1 MKYKFLFFSTLLIAC
16 QSLLNAQSIK
26 FYSEDFR
33 KVSLSATTNE
43 EEIPYSNFVEDESK
57 RTIYS
62 RSYKTSKGD
71 VKSEHSIKPLCF
83 EKNGKLEPIVS
94 VPQQEKDGSWVAN
107 QQPIQTQLLTDG
119 SLHLIFQEYNK
130 VGITTDKIN
139 EDQPKKNP
147 VISISK
153 EKKTVQLNDGIRKS
167 ITFIDGGFKVN
178 YILENSSALFAGDL
192 VIREKIELPP
202 LWKLYIENDEVRIS
216 NGKEDVGFFGQI
228 LCFDQAFNVVK
239 GKYSIQNNNGN
250 YLIEM
255 RIDGDWLHAGR
266 SFPIIIDPTIAG
278 TPSQWTGGNMPSCF
292 MPTYNLDSL
301 LVNIPA
307 GVSLTGLY
315 VSSSFYADPFTPAT
329 MGIGS
334 MYFSTSCASSQY
346 FTITGALATSPGT
359 AYLDSFN
366 LMNPLSCCL
375 PKSCEDTSIYVRFHL
390 GRNSLGTG
398 CNTTYVRYDQFTQYP
413 FKVVMYGKTPETYGN
428 EWYVPQTPICSNI
441 CEFTA
446 TGYAR
451 FGVPPY
457 TFTHPWTQDTV
468 VAGLNEGCSS
478 GNKNNVFTLVN
489 PNCPIYCDSTYT
501 ELPIPPP
508 VIYDACGTQITNI
521 PIATKP
527 IIPAARPVAIYDS
540 TICNGIELTM
550 NLTSC
555 IPGGVITYF
564 GNGMNGQGSFSQ
576 LLPSLN
582 DSITQYS
589 YFSYATINGCIS
601 DTLSHNV
608 YIIPNPNS
616 NFSISS
622 NPCIVET
629 PFSFLSTSSTS
640 LGPVASSIW
649 SLDSVNIGSDT
660 LYNSS
665 IAVPGNYTVCL
676 AVQDIFGCTDTLCQ
690 LLQIIPAE
698 IENLNAITPN
708 GDNINDVLYFDY
720 LDSYDETQLYIYN
733 RWGNLIYSASPYV
746 NDWSGDGLKDGV
758 YYYMLKI
765 KDTDKTYSSF
775 FHLIR

>member
-1 MKYKFLFFSTLLIAC
+1 
-16 QSLLNAQSIK
+16 
-26 FYSEDFR
+26 
-33 KVSLSATTNE
+33 
-43 EEIPYSNFVEDESK
+43 
-57 RTIYS
+57 
-62 RSYKTSKGD
+62 
-71 VKSEHSIKPLCF
+71 
-83 EKNGKLEPIVS
+83 
-94 VPQQEKDGSWVAN
+94 
-107 QQPIQTQLLTDG
+107 
-119 SLHLIFQEYNK
+119 
-130 VGITTDKIN
+130 
-139 EDQPKKNP
+139 
-147 VISISK
+147 
-153 EKKTVQLNDGIRKS
+153 
-167 ITFIDGGFKVN
+167 
-178 YILENSSALFAGDL
+178 
-192 VIREKIELPP
+192 
-202 LWKLYIENDEVRIS
+202 
-216 NGKEDVGFFGQI
+216 
-228 LCFDQAFNVVK
+228 
-239 GKYSIQNNNGN
+239 
-250 YLIEM
+250 M
-255 RIDGDWLHAGR
+255 RIDGDWLNAGL

-334 MYFSTSCASSQY
+334 MFFSTSCASSQY

-366 LMNPLSCCL
+366 LMNPLSCCF
-375 PKSCEDTSIYVRFHL
+375 PKSCEDSSIYVRFHL

-508 VIYDACGTQITNI
+508 VIYDACGTQILDI
-521 PIATKP
+521 PITTKP
-527 IIPAARPVAIYDS
+527 ILPAARPVAIYDS
-540 TICNGIELTM
+540 TICNGIELMM
-550 NLTSC
+550 NLSSC
-555 IPGGVITYF
+555 IPGGIVNYY
-564 GNGMNGQGSFSQ
+564 GNGINGQGSFSQ

-582 DSITQYS
+582 DSITPYS

-608 YIIPNPNS
+608 YVIPNPNS
-616 NFSISS
+616 NFSISP

-649 SLDSVNIGSDT
+649 SLDSVNISSDT

-720 LDSYDETQLYIYN
+720 LDSYDETELYIYN

-746 NDWSGDGLKDGV
+746 NDWSGEGLKDGV
-758 YYYMLKI
+758 YYYILKI

>member
-1 MKYKFLFFSTLLIAC
+1 MKYKFLFFSTLLVAC
-16 QSLLNAQSIK
+16 QSLLNAQSTK

-33 KVSLSATTNE
+33 KISLSATTNE

-57 RTIYS
+57 RTIFS
-62 RSYKTSKGD
+62 RSYKTFKGD

-107 QQPIQTQLLTDG
+107 QQPVQTQLLTDG
-119 SLHLIFQEYNK
+119 SIHLIFPENNK

-139 EDQPKKNP
+139 EYLPKKNP

-153 EKKTVQLNDGIRKS
+153 EKKTVQLIDGIRKS

-178 YILENSSALFAGDL
+178 YIIENSSYLPSGDL
-192 VIREKIELPP
+192 VIREKIDLPP
-202 LWKLYIENDEVRIS
+202 YWKLEKENDEVRIL
-216 NGKEDVGFFGQI
+216 NGTKEMGFFGQI
-228 LCFDQAFNVVK
+228 LCFDQNFEISK
-239 GKYSIQNNNGN
+239 GSYTIRHEDGSIF
-250 YLIEM
+250 LELT
-255 RIDGDWLHAGR
+255 IDESWLHGNR
-266 SFPIIIDPTIAG
+266 VFPLIIDPTIAG
-278 TPSQWTGGNMPSCF
+278 TPSLWTGGNMPSCF
-292 MPTYNLDSL
+292 MPTYNKDSL

-329 MGIGS
+329 MGMGS
-334 MYFSTSCASSQY
+334 MYFSTECAASQY
-346 FTITGALATSPGT
+346 FTITGALANSPGT

-366 LMNPLSCCL
+366 LMNPLSCCY
-375 PKSCEDTSIYVRFHL
+375 PKSCNDTSIYVRFHI
-390 GRNSLGTG
+390 GRNALGTG

-413 FKVVMYGKTPETYGN
+413 FKVIMYGKTPETYGN
-428 EWYVPQTPICSNI
+428 EWYVPQAPICSNV

-451 FGVPPY
+451 YGVPPY
-457 TFTHPWTQDTV
+457 TFTHPWSQDTV
-468 VAGLNEGCSS
+468 VAGINEGCSAGS
-478 GNKNNVFTLVN
+478 KNNIFTLTN
-489 PNCPIYCDSTYT
+489 PNCPIYCDSNFT

-527 IIPAARPVAIYDS
+527 IIPAARPIAIYDS
-540 TICNGIELTM
+540 TLCEGVELTM
-550 NLTSC
+550 NLSSC
-555 IPGGVITYF
+555 LPGGIVNYF
-564 GNGMNGQGSFSQ
+564 GNGINGQGSFSQ
-576 LLPSLN
+576 LLPTLN
-582 DSITQYS
+582 DSITPYS

-601 DTLSHNV
+601 DTMSHNV
-608 YIIPNPNS
+608 YVIPNPNS
-616 NFSISS
+616 NFSISP

-665 IAVPGNYTVCL
+665 ITVPGNYTVCL
-676 AVQDIFGCTDTLCQ
+676 VVQDIFGCTDTLCQ

-720 LDSYDETQLYIYN
+720 LDSYDETELYIYN